1 MPIIVLKNPKS
12 FARECEGKNIT
23 LDLLNEAK
31 MCIGAQTVCKMFIGK
46 SSRGDEGYISA
57 SSLDTWIA
65 TLNFVKNNPDKED
78 GDRFSGARML
88 EKYGDAWDKYVAFI
102 KTPISDET
110 VNSWENLSNVKLGDA
125 ASAVGITMGIRNNKA
140 VQSLRTRLH
149 DMVKRRQELFWD
161 LSGGSNSDI
170 GEASAGAETSS
181 CEGGQTRTGLAVIE
195 KVDYKFNN
203 TLTLHKMC
211 KNRGIFSA
219 KLTKDAMIKLLEE
232 DDEKIPA
239 QVCNDIN
246 YEKMKISDLKNI
258 CKEKKLTNYNK
269 LNKPAL
275 INKILSENKNVSEI
289 KEIKNTSI
297 DITQDTSTCTNE
309 NKKIKEIKPI
319 ILTKKPLVLNDIT
332 IEVDPVSM
340 LINATQMC
348 KAAGKLFG
356 HYKSLDSTQTYLQAL
371 ESNIGIP
378 ILELITVDVGGNHSG
393 TFVHRLVAVHLAQ
406 WLSPSFAVQ
415 VSLWVNE
422 IMITGKVEIG
432 NELNTEEIDNIW
444 KKRVEEQDKYINQ
457 INILIKDSP
466 VEERLNRTQS
476 DKEAEYLETNFEWY
490 KYTNHCVLYLAYIGD
505 GLIKLG
511 YSDCG
516 LVDREK
522 KHMSSGNEFDQFRMI
537 AAFNIS
543 SRKMETIIKDLL
555 TRYRIKYNKQYEIY
569 KPENTLDN
577 FCKMVES
584 LLKDNDLKYQN
595 ELLIKEIC
603 RLKEI
608 IKSTGVSV

>member
-1 MPIIVLKNPKS
+1 
-12 FARECEGKNIT
+12 
-23 LDLLNEAK
+23 
-31 MCIGAQTVCKMFIGK
+31 
-46 SSRGDEGYISA
+46 
-57 SSLDTWIA
+57 
-65 TLNFVKNNPDKED
+65 
-78 GDRFSGARML
+78 
-88 EKYGDAWDKYVAFI
+88 
-102 KTPISDET
+102 
-110 VNSWENLSNVKLGDA
+110 
-125 ASAVGITMGIRNNKA
+125 
-140 VQSLRTRLH
+140 
-149 DMVKRRQELFWD
+149 
-161 LSGGSNSDI
+161 
-170 GEASAGAETSS
+170 
-181 CEGGQTRTGLAVIE
+181 
-195 KVDYKFNN
+195 
-203 TLTLHKMC
+203 
-211 KNRGIFSA
+211 
-219 KLTKDAMIKLLEE
+219 
-232 DDEKIPA
+232 
-239 QVCNDIN
+239 
-246 YEKMKISDLKNI
+246 MKISDLKNI
-258 CKEKKLTNYNK
+258 CKDKKLTNYTK

>member
-31 MCIGAQTVCKMFIGK
+31 MCIGAQTVCKMFLGK
-46 SSRGDEGYISA
+46 STRGVEGHISA
-57 SSLDTWIA
+57 SSLENWIE

-78 GDRFSGARML
+78 NDRFSGVRML

-102 KTPISDET
+102 KTPISDEI

-149 DMVKRRQELFWD
+149 DMVKRRKELFWD